1 MLEKYKEGMIM
12 IKLFFKTILILGV
25 SSLLFIGCGADPKP
39 QLPKAKKIA
48 KDTYVNPELQG
59 APKWVLMPQVK
70 GYIAEMGSAPANMGN
85 DISFQREE
93 AMADARSN
101 IARQI
106 KTKVNTMFK
115 SYKGVT
121 GGGKDATFD
130 KSSESVS
137 KQIASQM
144 LEGTVVK
151 DTWIS
156 RSNTLYILM
165 ILDTKNVV
173 SAMNDAM
180 STSFK
185 NDKAMYQKFLA
196 SKAQDELT
204 QELEKLDR

>member
-1 MLEKYKEGMIM
+1 MKILKNKGEIM
-12 IKLFFKTILILGV
+12 IKLFLKTILVLSV
-25 SSLLFIGCGADPKP
+25 ASLFAGCGSSNKP
-39 QLPKAKKIA
+39 ELPKAKKVGEN
-48 KDTYVNPELQG
+48 TFVNPELQG

-70 GYIAEMGSAPANMGN
+70 GYVAEMGSAPANMGN

-106 KTKVNTMFK
+106 ETKVNTMFK

-137 KQIASQM
+137 KQLASQT

-156 RSNTLYILM
+156 KSNTLYILM
-165 ILDTKNVV
+165 IVDTKEVI
-173 SAMNDAM
+173 SMMEDAMN
-180 STSFK
+180 TSFK
-185 NDKAMYQKFLA
+185 NNKAMYQKFLA
-196 SKAQDELT
+196 SKAQNELSD
-204 QELEKLDR
+204 ELEKLDR

>member
-1 MLEKYKEGMIM
+1 M
-12 IKLFFKTILILGV
+12 IKLFLKSILILGIV
-25 SSLLFIGCGADPKP
+25 SLFTGCGSSNKSE
-39 QLPKAKKIA
+39 LPKAKKVGEN
-48 KDTYVNPELQG
+48 TFVNPELQG

-70 GYIAEMGSAPANMGN
+70 GYVAEMGSAPANMGN

-106 KTKVNTMFK
+106 ETKVNTMFK

-137 KQIASQM
+137 KQIASQT

-156 RSNTLYILM
+156 KSNTLYILM
-165 ILDTKNVV
+165 VVDTKEVI
-173 SAMNDAM
+173 SMMEDAMN
-180 STSFK
+180 TSFK
-185 NDKAMYQKFLA
+185 NNKAMYQKFLA
-196 SKAQDELT
+196 SKAQDELSN
-204 QELEKLDR
+204 ELEKLDR